1 MIQPST
7 TMAHFKQSAGR
18 SARTPTLHQLAK
30 PESDCAADSALQ
42 ARAAKNYPDN
52 PYLQTEYIRAVGVV
66 RATKGGWVMDLRP
79 LPPVPAR
86 FQQ

>member
-1 MIQPST
+1 MHAAT
-7 TMAHFKQSAGR
+7 TAPM
-18 SARTPTLHQLAK
+18 TLGALAK
-30 PESDCAADSALQ
+30 AALTVTLIKQPATEDLQ

-52 PYLQTEYIRAVGVV
+52 PYLQAEYIRAVGVV

-86 FQQ
+86 FQ